1 MGMKC
6 IIHCP
11 ESNTVW
17 AKNFFPGQDPYL
29 LRFGN
34 KPYLEFLIDFCILND
49 ISDIRIVSDN
59 PGKEIYDLLGDGK
72 KYGVNLSFAAIM
84 PDSSPRMVV
93 EKNMAFCKKHSLLL
107 VSGFFWLDYHKNKI
121 EKIAVE
127 PDQALV
133 GTISPGNRYFL
144 IGEHRLHDFESDS
157 AECALIN
164 SFPVDSIKDFYIR
177 SMELVYKETANYNLP
192 GYGDHTHFIVGR
204 NVVIPKTAE
213 VSLPVIFGNSVQLS
227 SESAVGPGVIIG
239 DNVLID
245 EKAQITNSIIMGN
258 SYVGC
263 YSEINRKIIYRN
275 YVIDPFEGVA
285 LDIVDEFLLTELVK
299 KGYWT
304 CPLKQRLGALIL
316 LLFMLIPFIVIRPW
330 LTVKAT
336 LVDCYMNQQRK
347 ARLALRLY
355 LKPARSVAGRY
366 FRKLSLDRF
375 HLLPLVL
382 RGKLRLIGS
391 RIMVVNQENEAILDQ
406 FPDYAPGIFSYSEYL
421 GSDKDKFQREIDELY
436 YMYHASFR
444 LNMRIFC
451 GIWFRNFMKRT

>member
-1 MGMKC
+1 MGIKC

-11 ESNTVW
+11 EKSVAW
-17 AKNFFPGQDPYL
+17 AKNFFPGLDPYL

-34 KPYLEFLIDFCILND
+34 KPYLEFLIDFCILNG
-49 ISDIRIVSDN
+49 ISDIRIASDN
-59 PGKEIYDLLGDGK
+59 PSKEIYDLLGDGK

-93 EKNMAFCKKHSLLL
+93 EKNMAFCKKNGLLL
-107 VSGFFWLDYHKNKI
+107 LSGFFWIDYNKNNMTPI
-121 EKIAVE
+121 SIAS
-127 PDQALV
+127 DQAV
-133 GTISPGNRYFL
+133 GGAVSPDNHYFL
-144 IGEHRLHDFESDS
+144 IGEQRLHDFE
-157 AECALIN
+157 ATHTPEMPLTT
-164 SFPVDSIKDFYIR
+164 FPVDSIRDFYVR
-177 SMELVYKETANYNLP
+177 CMELVYKETGNYNLP
-192 GYGDHTHFIVGR
+192 GYGDHIKFIVGR
-204 NVVIPKTAE
+204 NVVMPKTAE
-213 VSLPVIFGNSVQLS
+213 VNLPVIFGNSVQLGN
-227 SESAVGPGVIIG
+227 ETCVGPGVIIG

-245 EKAQITNSIIMGN
+245 EKSQITNSIIMGN

-304 CPLKQRLGALIL
+304 CPLKQRFGALL
-316 LLFMLIPFIVIRPW
+316 LLIFMAVPFLLIRPW

-347 ARLALRLY
+347 AKLALRLY
-355 LKPARSVAGRY
+355 LKPAKSVAGRY

-391 RIMVVNQENEAILDQ
+391 RIMVVNPENEAILDQ

-436 YMYHASFR
+436 YMYHASFK
-444 LNMRIFC
+444 LNMKIFC